1 MPGLADR
8 PSIAAPLLLSTLA
21 CVLALFLSPG
31 THEGALVRL
40 EEHEQRRASKDVSCT
55 ATVSTSSSAAMRPQI
70 IAKCTEIAPDDS
82 GGAPITQEAMEHR
95 KEEGGSCAQ
104 QGGRQHPMAMD
115 DLQHLSLESLR
126 SEVYWNS
133 AVVAAAACLYV
144 FPNGMKNFIRRL
156 IFGDQGGKTGGTS
169 FQTPVKPCHRWHL
182 GCRASAPG
190 FAAHQECADS

>member
-1 MPGLADR
+1 MHSDSLHFEFCSNA
-8 PSIAAPLLLSTLA
+8 
-21 CVLALFLSPG
+21 SPNNR
-31 THEGALVRL
+31 EVY
-40 EEHEQRRASKDVSCT
+40 Q
-55 ATVSTSSSAAMRPQI
+55 
-70 IAKCTEIAPDDS
+70 CTEIAPDDS

-144 FPNGMKNFIRRL
+144 WGNGMC
-156 IFGDQGGKTGGTS
+156 GET
-169 FQTPVKPCHRWHL
+169 V
-182 GCRASAPG
+182 
-190 FAAHQECADS
+190 